1 MKQNIICLIVGFICL
16 VGCNSPKQNPQDNIS
31 QDTVVSE
38 LPSVIEFVSDIN
50 DSISAS
56 ALKGI
61 CKEFN
66 IDTAS
71 IYSWRNHAVIY
82 NFMDEPQKIIDRAK
96 SVFTN
101 VSVKFYDK
109 PFYIFNRKNCK
120 NSETAEEWSHIVMT
134 ANLVSDTTLQ
144 KEYMDYHAT
153 QSEKWPE
160 VATGFCNAD
169 FQQLLI
175 FRNDRQLM
183 LIISIPK
190 GESLDELNPRTIE
203 NNPRVDEWNVL
214 MSKYQEGIEGT
225 ELGSAWVTFKNV
237 VSRQ

>member
-1 MKQNIICLIVGFICL
+1 MKQNIIYLVVGLICL
-16 VGCNSPKQNPQDNIS
+16 TGCNSPKQNPQDSVS
-31 QDTVVSE
+31 QDAVASE
-38 LPSVIEFVSDIN
+38 LPSVIEFVSAIN

-56 ALKGI
+56 DLKGI

-66 IDTAS
+66 IDTMS
-71 IYSWRNHAVIY
+71 IYQWRNHAVIY
-82 NFMDEPQKIIDRAK
+82 DIIDEPQKVIDRAK

-101 VSVKFYDK
+101 ISVKLYDK
-109 PFYIFNRKNCK
+109 PFYIFDRKNCK
-120 NSETAEEWSHIVMT
+120 NSETVKEWSHTIMT

-153 QSEKWPE
+153 QSEKFPE
-160 VATGFCNAD
+160 VANGFCNAD

-190 GESLDELNPRTIE
+190 GESLDELNPKTTE
-203 NNPRVDEWNVL
+203 NNPRVDEWNAL
-214 MSKYQEGIEGT
+214 MSKYQEGIEGN
-225 ELGSAWVTFKNV
+225 ELGSAWVTFKQV
-237 VSRQ
+237 K